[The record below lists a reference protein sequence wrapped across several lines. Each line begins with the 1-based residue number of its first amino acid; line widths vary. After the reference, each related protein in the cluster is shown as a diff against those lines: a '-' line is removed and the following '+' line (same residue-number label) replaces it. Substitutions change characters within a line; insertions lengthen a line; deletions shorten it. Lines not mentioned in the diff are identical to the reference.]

1 MDFLLL
7 YGEETTCCTP
17 LKRCTEPIMPQIGTS
32 VKMLFQEISYRYYLV
47 YSGLSVGP
55 VQRVSRGQKRQ
66 SPSGWR
72 PSVGVDARMAVPE
85 G

>member
-17 LKRCTEPIMPQIGTS
+17 LKRCTETIMASMGTS
-32 VKMLFQEISYRYYLV
+32 VKMPSQEISYRYYLV
-47 YSGLSVGP
+47 YLGLLVGP
-55 VQRVSRGQKRQ
+55 SKRVSRGQKRQ
-66 SPSGWR
+66 STRAWHPF
-72 PSVGVDARMAVPE
+72 VEVDARMAVPE